1 MTERSPSGADGWYAV
16 VYGRTHQVDEWWRA
30 LPPGMGGDGPVGRA
44 VRAAVA
50 GGRRLADGP
59 RPLLARDAHGVL
71 VGAAC
76 RIELIDAEM
85 AAERHGRPLY
95 GFVGWHHPDPR
106 SPVPSLD
113 ELAEGFAQG
122 AGETYRRYV
131 GPVWHARAAPLLTS
145 EPQSVFWPVAAA
157 PSGGWDPEWPQARP
171 YTLHLLPQTEARRWW
186 DAAARTEVPCVLV
199 TGWQVSRDADR
210 TVLTHACGA
219 DITTPQ
225 TAYASPPPPAPTP
238 TTAVSSGPH
247 RPQDLRQKAKRAVG
261 RGTAG
266 EERRDA
272 WEEQRD
278 APKPEEDGAL
288 DAAGRFLRGLARL
301 VQPEPPRQK
310 PEFGGLT
317 GRAAYEEEDDD
328 FYDPEPPAR
337 PRASA
342 PPRPTPPPEG
352 PVFGRTR
359 EVAPE
364 NAATSAFDEWDDAPP
379 PSASTRKAQPLDPAP
394 GQGSQDPATH
404 PAQPER
410 AARQGEPGSAVP
422 TEGPGPGEPD
432 PTAPQGCYG
441 PADPPGAPGGTTSP
455 EPPNPATS
463 PEPPNPITPPDP
475 PNPATPPMGE
485 NP

>member
-59 RPLLARDAHGVL
+59 RPLLARSAHGVL

-113 ELAEGFAQG
+113 VLAEGFAHW

-131 GPVWHARAAPLLTS
+131 GPVWHARAAPLRTS
-145 EPQSVFWPVAAA
+145 EPQSVFWPAEA
-157 PSGGWDPEWPQARP
+157 PSGGWDAEWPQARP

-186 DAAARTEVPCVLV
+186 DAAARTEAPCVLS

-225 TAYASPPPPAPTP
+225 TAYATPPPPAPTP
-238 TTAVSSGPH
+238 TTAVSSGPQ
-247 RPQDLRQKAKRAVG
+247 RPQGLRQKAKRAVG
-261 RGTAG
+261 LGTAG

-278 APKPEEDGAL
+278 AQKAEEDGAL

-301 VQPEPPRQK
+301 VQPEPPRRQ

-337 PRASA
+337 PRAVT

-379 PSASTRKAQPLDPAP
+379 PPASTRKAKPPLDPVA
-394 GQGSQDPATH
+394 GQGSQNLATH

-410 AARQGEPGSAVP
+410 AARQGEPESAVP
-422 TEGPGPGEPD
+422 TEGPGPGD
-432 PTAPQGCYG
+432 FGPTAP
-441 PADPPGAPGGTTSP
+441 PL
-455 EPPNPATS
+455 PPNPTT
-463 PEPPNPITPPDP
+463 PPDLPNPTTPPDP
-475 PNPATPPMGE
+475 PTPATPPMGE